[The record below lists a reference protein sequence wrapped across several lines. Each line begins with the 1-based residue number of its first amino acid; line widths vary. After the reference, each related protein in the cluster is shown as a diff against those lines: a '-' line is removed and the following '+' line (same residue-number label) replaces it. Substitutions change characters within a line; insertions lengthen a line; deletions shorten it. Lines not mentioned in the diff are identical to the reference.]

1 MHSLHRILG
10 SALGSGSDPSSC
22 QVARILYPSCCWGA
36 RILGPQRPRPRGQ
49 SAQYLQHTQ
58 QPKVQAWQPPSKKLI
73 FKPFFFIG
81 AAPCPH
87 YGINA
92 ATLVGHGPHQARIQ
106 GDPIGSGLCG
116 PGSKVGIR
124 GACAQDPSLAH
135 GRAAAPSSPPK
146 IARILQRL
154 LMASTRLGNYKAKHG
169 LATKSCKWLAGG

>member
-1 MHSLHRILG
+1 MAPPSQPSQDPGICPGIWIRSEQLPGGQDPVSELLLG
-10 SALGSGSDPSSC
+10 GQDPGTPKTP
-22 QVARILYPSCCWGA
+22 AAPGA
-36 RILGPQRPRPRGQ
+36 NQLN
-49 SAQYLQHTQ
+49 LQHTQ

-135 GRAAAPSSPPK
+135 GRAAGSKQPPK
-146 IARILQRL
+146 L
-154 LMASTRLGNYKAKHG
+154 LG
-169 LATKSCKWLAGG
+169 SCKDCHLCTQHRIPLLVTPELF